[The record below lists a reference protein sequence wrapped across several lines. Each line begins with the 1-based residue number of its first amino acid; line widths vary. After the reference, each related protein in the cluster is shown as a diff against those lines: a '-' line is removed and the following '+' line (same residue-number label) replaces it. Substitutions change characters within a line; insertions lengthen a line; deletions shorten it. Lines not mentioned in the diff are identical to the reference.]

1 MDVTNLAASCE
12 PEYFHL
18 QNAGGFMQSLFFF
31 GKSKN
36 AELFT
41 SFGADSGYASPQQ
54 VALFTRKCTVN
65 SGELLDLHLMWI

>member
-1 MDVTNLAASCE
+1 
-12 PEYFHL
+12 
-18 QNAGGFMQSLFFF
+18 MQSLFFF